1 MQSLWLLTKKNLTL
15 LFRSKSSSLIVFFAP
30 LLTILIL
37 GLSYNTSSSYGLNIG
52 IVAPSVSADVDGV
65 IKALQE
71 QQFRVIT
78 YENNLEECVGDIK
91 IGAVHTCMVLPENFQ
106 VDGNTP
112 KEVVF
117 HLDPSKINL
126 VWMIQETLKTKID
139 FKAQEVSRTL
149 AGELINTL
157 QSTKTGISDNNN
169 QLSAIKEKS
178 SSASSSVTSVQSSL
192 AGLDLT
198 APEAAYDSAIIAATT
213 MEIQTA
219 LGKITEAKS
228 ELDELNLTA
237 VEKEAIEAALDEAGT
252 QLTSASASLNGSVT
266 ALITSLQN
274 DVNVAKEK
282 LASASEAI
290 TGSSSGLSSAT
301 TLLQE
306 TNAAL
311 DTVKSALSTLQS
323 NLEAQKVTDPG
334 TVANPIVTRIEKVAK
349 DSTLLNYTF
358 PTLLVLVVMFT
369 SLLLGTILVMMEKNS
384 PAFLRNYFLPIKKTT
399 FIISIYLTNLILIL
413 VQIIILLGI
422 SLLFLKESLPA
433 LPAIALILFI
443 SASVFTFLGMA
454 IGYLFASEETGVLGS
469 ISAGSILLFVSG
481 VVLPIEAISP
491 TLREIAA
498 FNPFVL
504 SEKIIREIFIFGSS
518 LAEVWQDTVILI
530 GYSMVLFLVILIIE
544 SVLHRQLVHKFLKR
558 HHEVHRQQDQMNK
571 NEV

>member
-52 IVAPSVSADVDGV
+52 VVAPSLSADVDGV
-65 IKALQE
+65 IKTLQE
-71 QQFRVIT
+71 QNFRVIT
-78 YENNLEECVGDIK
+78 YENKLDECVGDIK
-91 IGAVHTCMVLPENFQ
+91 IGAVHTCLVLPESFQ

-117 HLDPSKINL
+117 HLDPSRINL

-139 FKAQEVSRTL
+139 FKAQEVSQSL
-149 AGELINTL
+149 AQDLLTKL
-157 QSTKTGISDNNN
+157 QDAKTGIGDNNN
-169 QLSAIKEKS
+169 QLGAIKEKS
-178 SSASSSVTSVQSSL
+178 SSASGSVISAQSSL
-192 AGLDLT
+192 TGLDLA
-198 APEAAYDSAIIAATT
+198 APEGAYDAAIIATT
-213 MEIQTA
+213 TTEIQTA
-219 LGKITEAKS
+219 LDKIAEAKS

-237 VEKEAIEAALDEAGT
+237 AEKEAIETALDEAGT
-252 QLTSASASLNGSVT
+252 QLTSASASMNGSIT
-266 ALITSLQN
+266 ALIGSLQN
-274 DVNVAKEK
+274 DITAAKTK
-282 LASASEAI
+282 LAGAAEAI

-323 NLEAQKVTDPG
+323 NLEAQKVTEPG
-334 TVANPIVTRIEKVAK
+334 TVTNPIVTRIEKVAK

-358 PTLLVLVVMFT
+358 PTLLVLVIMFT

-399 FIISIYLTNLILIL
+399 FIISIYLTNLTLIL
-413 VQIIILLGI
+413 VQLVILLGI
-422 SLLFLKESLPA
+422 SLLFLKGSLPA

-491 TLREIAA
+491 ALREIAA

-518 LAEVWQDTVILI
+518 LVEVWPDAVILV
-530 GYSMVLFLVILIIE
+530 GYAIVLFLLILIVE
-544 SVLHRQLVHKFLKR
+544 SILHRQLVHKFLKR
-558 HHEVHRQQDQMNK
+558 HQKVHRQQDQINK

>member
-52 IVAPSVSADVDGV
+52 IVAPSLSADVDGV

-71 QQFRVIT
+71 QNFRVIT
-78 YENNLEECVGDIK
+78 YENKLEDCVGDIK
-91 IGAVHTCMVLPENFQ
+91 VGAVHTCMVLPESFQ
-106 VDGNTP
+106 VDSNTP

-139 FKAQEVSRTL
+139 FKAQEVSQSL
-149 AGELINTL
+149 AQGLISTL
-157 QSTKTGISDNNN
+157 QLTKTGIGDSNS
-169 QLSAIKEKS
+169 QLSAVKEKS

-192 AGLDLT
+192 TGLDLS
-198 APEAAYDSAIIAATT
+198 ASEAAYDTVIIATT
-213 MEIQTA
+213 TTEIQTA
-219 LGKITEAKS
+219 LDKITEAKAD
-228 ELDELNLTA
+228 LDELNLTA
-237 VEKEAIEAALDEAGT
+237 AEKGAMETALNEAGT
-252 QLTSASASLNGSVT
+252 QLTSAFASMNGSIT
-266 ALITSLQN
+266 ALIGSLQN
-274 DVNVAKEK
+274 DITAAKAK
-282 LASASEAI
+282 LASAAEAI

-306 TNAAL
+306 TTAAL
-311 DTVKSALSTLQS
+311 DSVTSALSTLQS
-323 NLEAQKVTDPG
+323 NLEAQKVTEPG

-384 PAFLRNYFLPIKKTT
+384 PAFLRNYFLPIKKTI

-433 LPAIALILFI
+433 LPAMALILFL

-454 IGYLFASEETGVLGS
+454 IGYIFASEETGVLAS

-491 TLREIAA
+491 ALREIAA

-518 LAEVWQDTVILI
+518 LTSVWPDVVILI
-530 GYSMVLFLVILIIE
+530 GYAVVLFLVILIIE

>member
-15 LFRSKSSSLIVFFAP
+15 LFRSRSSSLIVFFAP

-52 IVAPSVSADVDGV
+52 LVAPSVSADVDGV

-71 QQFRVIT
+71 QNFRVIT
-78 YENNLEECVGDIK
+78 YENKLDECIGDIK
-91 IGAVHTCMVLPENFQ
+91 IGAVHTCMVLPESLQ

-139 FKAQEVSRTL
+139 FKAQEISKTL

-157 QSTKTGISDNNN
+157 QSTKTGIGESNN

-178 SSASSSVTSVQSSL
+178 SSASSSVSSVQSSL
-192 AGLDLT
+192 TGLDLT
-198 APEAAYDSAIIAATT
+198 ASETVVDTAVIAATST
-213 MEIQTA
+213 EIQTA
-219 LGKITEAKS
+219 LDKITAAKS

-237 VEKEAIEAALDEAGT
+237 AEKEALKTALDEAGT
-252 QLTSASASLNGSVT
+252 QLTSASASMNGSVT

-274 DVNVAKEK
+274 DVTAAKTK
-282 LASASEAI
+282 LSGAAEAI
-290 TGSSSGLSSAT
+290 AGSSSGLSSAT

-306 TNAAL
+306 TTAAL
-311 DTVKSALSTLQS
+311 DSVKSSLSALQS
-323 NLEAQKVTDPG
+323 NLESQKVTEPG

-422 SLLFLKESLPA
+422 SLIFLKESLPM
-433 LPAIALILFI
+433 LPAMALILFI

-518 LAEVWQDTVILI
+518 LADVWPDAVILV
-530 GYSMVLFLVILIIE
+530 GYAVVLFLVILIME
-544 SVLHRQLVHKFLKR
+544 SVLHHRLVHKFLKR

>member
-52 IVAPSVSADVDGV
+52 IVAPSISADVDGV
-65 IKALQE
+65 IKTLQE
-71 QQFRVIT
+71 QNFRVIT
-78 YENNLEECVGDIK
+78 YDHRLEECVGDIK
-91 IGAVHTCMVLPENFQ
+91 IGAVHTCMVLPDSFQ

-139 FKAQEVSRTL
+139 FKAQEISQSL
-149 AGELINTL
+149 AQGLISTL
-157 QSTKTGISDNNN
+157 QSTKTGIGDSNS
-169 QLSAIKEKS
+169 QLSAVKEKS
-178 SSASSSVTSVQSSL
+178 SSASNSVTSAQSSL
-192 AGLDLT
+192 TGLDLS
-198 APEAAYDSAIIAATT
+198 APEVVYDTVIIAATT
-213 MEIQTA
+213 TEIQMA
-219 LGKITEAKS
+219 LDKITEAKS

-237 VEKEAIEAALDEAGT
+237 AEKEVIKTALDEAGT
-252 QLTSASASLNGSVT
+252 QLASASASMNGSIT
-266 ALITSLQN
+266 TLIGSLQN
-274 DVNVAKEK
+274 DSTAAKAK
-282 LASASEAI
+282 LASTAEAI

-306 TNAAL
+306 TNTAL
-311 DTVKSALSTLQS
+311 DSVKSALSTLQS
-323 NLEAQKVTDPG
+323 NLEAQKVTEPG

-384 PAFLRNYFLPIKKTT
+384 PAFLRNYFLPIKKTI
-399 FIISIYLTNLILIL
+399 FILSIYLTNLALIL
-413 VQIIILLGI
+413 VQIVILLGI

-454 IGYLFASEETGVLGS
+454 IGYLFASEETGVLAS

-491 TLREIAA
+491 ALREIAA

-518 LAEVWQDTVILI
+518 LAQVWPDVVILI
-530 GYSMVLFLVILIIE
+530 GYAVVLFLIILIIE
-544 SVLHRQLVHKFLKR
+544 SFLHQQLVHKFLKR

-571 NEV
+571 NDV

>member
-37 GLSYNTSSSYGLNIG
+37 GLSYNSSTSYGLNIG
-52 IVAPSVSADVDGV
+52 IVAPSSSADADGV

-71 QQFRVIT
+71 QNFRVIT
-78 YENNLEECVGDIK
+78 YDNKLEDCIGDIK
-91 IGAVHTCMVLPENFQ
+91 IGAIHTCMVLPESFQ
-106 VDGNTP
+106 VDSNTP

-126 VWMIQETLKTKID
+126 VWMIQETLKSRID
-139 FKAQEVSRTL
+139 FKAQEISQSL
-149 AGELINTL
+149 AQELLAKL
-157 QSTKTGISDNNN
+157 QDAKTGIGDNKN
-169 QLSAIKEKS
+169 QLGAIKEKS
-178 SSASSSVTSVQSSL
+178 SSASSSVSSAQSSL
-192 AGLDLT
+192 TELDLT
-198 APEAAYDSAIIAATT
+198 ASETVVDTAIIAATST
-213 MEIQTA
+213 EIQTA
-219 LGKITEAKS
+219 LDKITEAKS

-237 VEKEAIEAALDEAGT
+237 VEKEAMKTALDEAGT
-252 QLTSASASLNGSVT
+252 QLASASASMNGSVT

-274 DVNVAKEK
+274 DVDAAKTK
-282 LASASEAI
+282 LSAAATAI
-290 TGSSSGLSSAT
+290 DGSSSGLSSAT
-301 TLLQE
+301 TTLQE
-306 TNAAL
+306 ANTAL
-311 DTVKSALSTLQS
+311 DIVQAALSTLQS
-323 NLEAQKVTDPG
+323 NLESQKVTEPG
-334 TVANPIVTRIEKVAK
+334 IVANPIVTRIEKVAK
-349 DSTLLNYTF
+349 DSTFLNYSF

-422 SLLFLKESLPA
+422 SMVFLPENLST

-454 IGYLFASEETGVLGS
+454 IGYLFASEETGVLAS
-469 ISAGSILLFVSG
+469 VSAGSILLFVSG

-498 FNPFVL
+498 YNPFVI
-504 SEKIIREIFIFGSS
+504 SEKIIRELFIFGSS
-518 LAEVWQDTVILI
+518 LMKVWPDLVILI
-530 GYSMVLFLVILIIE
+530 GYAVVLFLIILIIE
-544 SVLHRQLVHKFLKR
+544 SVLHHQLVHKFLKR
-558 HHEVHRQQDQMNK
+558 HQTVHREQDKMNK
-571 NEV
+571 NDV